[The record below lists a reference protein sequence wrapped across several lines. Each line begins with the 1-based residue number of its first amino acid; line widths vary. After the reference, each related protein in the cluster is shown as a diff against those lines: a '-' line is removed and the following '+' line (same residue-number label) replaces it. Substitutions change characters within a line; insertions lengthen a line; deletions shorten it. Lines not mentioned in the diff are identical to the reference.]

1 MIKRLNAILAL
12 LLVSV
17 TLTGVLCIPASA
29 DQQLRVTASWL
40 RLRSGPGV
48 SDIHDFAA
56 TKTKWLP
63 PRQSSQ

>member
-40 RLRSGPGV
+40 RLRSGPGTGY
-48 SDIHDFAA
+48 SIL
-56 TKTKWLP
+56 TKVK
-63 PRQSSQ
+63 